1 MDRLVGQGNFA
12 MRVAGRTGSDEI
24 GLLNR
29 AFNRMT
35 AQIEQQTG
43 DLVAANR
50 QLENRRAFIE
60 AVLESI
66 TAGIISTDREG
77 RVLLMN
83 SSAQTLLTS
92 RAGPTPVGQAL
103 AQGLDAVG
111 GPELRLLF
119 TPFAIVLGVHGDG
132 LEAVKALLQK

>member
-1 MDRLVGQGNFA
+1 VE
-12 MRVAGRTGSDEI
+12 GRTGSDEI

-35 AQIEQQTG
+35 SQIEQQTG

-50 QLENRRAFIE
+50 QIDNRRAFIE

-66 TAGIISTDREG
+66 TAGIISTDGEG

-83 SSAQTLLTS
+83 SSAQTLLIS
-92 RAGPTPVGQAL
+92 RAGPTPVGEAL
-103 AQGLDAVG
+103 KEIAPEIAALLDAGLRSGLVQYKQG
-111 GPELRLLF
+111 GELLTL
-119 TPFAIVLGVHGDG
+119 
-132 LEAVKALLQK
+132 